1 MWELIRANKIKSL
14 VLFFVMG
21 ICLLLLGYFLG
32 SYYGGNDG
40 GFFGLSLALLIWG
53 IMSLVSY
60 FGGDSIVLA
69 MSKAKKVTKDVH
81 PQLFNVVEEMKIAAG
96 LHSMP
101 QIYIIPDPAPNAF
114 AVGRNPE
121 KAAIAVTAG
130 LLAKLNRDELQ
141 GVIAHEMSHI
151 LNRDVLFMTFSGVL
165 LGSIVLL
172 SHIFLRS
179 LWFGGGRR
187 NSSSKGGGQA
197 QMIVMIIAIVMAV
210 LAPIMARLLYFA
222 ISRKREYLADASA
235 VRLTRYPEGLAAAL
249 EKISNSTED
258 LKTANKATAGLYI
271 ANPLKKKGKRL
282 QNLSSTHP
290 PISERIKILRNISQG
305 ANFINYQNA
314 FTSVKGR
321 SGRTNII
328 PASKIHENHNIPLRD
343 ASEDVK
349 PKTAN
354 QKVRETGN
362 LIKKLNNF
370 LFVTCLCGMKFKI
383 PPDFKKTKF
392 SCPRCGRINCV
403 PTAELATLAGI
414 SDVIEKK

>member
-1 MWELIRANKIKSL
+1 MWELIRANRIKSL

-21 ICLLLLGYFLG
+21 ICLLMLGYFLG
-32 SYYGGNDG
+32 NYYGGKDG
-40 GFFGLSLALLIWG
+40 GFYGLTLALLIWG

-60 FGGDSIVLA
+60 FGGDSIILS
-69 MSKAKKVTKDVH
+69 MSKARKVTKNVH

-101 QIYIIPDPAPNAF
+101 QIYIIPDPSPNAF
-114 AVGRNPE
+114 AVGRNPD

-151 LNRDVLFMTFSGVL
+151 LNLDVLFMTFSGVL

-187 NSSSKGGGQA
+187 NSSNKGGGQA
-197 QMIVMIIAIVMAV
+197 QMFLLVIAIVMAV

-235 VRLTRYPEGLAAAL
+235 VRLTRYPEGLASAL
-249 EKISNSTED
+249 EKISNSTKD

-271 ANPLKKKGKRL
+271 ANPLKKKGRKL
-282 QNLSSTHP
+282 NNLTSTHP
-290 PISERIKILRNISQG
+290 PISERIKILRHISQG
-305 ANFINYQNA
+305 ANYINYQNA
-314 FTSVKGR
+314 FSTVKGR
-321 SGRTNII
+321 SQRTNII
-328 PASKIHENHNIPLRD
+328 PASKIHEKQNIPLRN
-343 ASEDVK
+343 ASQDLK
-349 PKTAN
+349 QKTAS
-354 QKVRETGN
+354 QKLRNTGD
-362 LIKKLNNF
+362 LIKKINNF
-370 LFVTCLCGMKFKI
+370 VFVTCTCGMKFKI
-383 PPDFKKTKF
+383 PPDFKKSKF
-392 SCPRCGRINCV
+392 KCPRCGHINHI
-403 PTAELATLAGI
+403 PTTELATLAGI
-414 SDVIEKK
+414 SNVIDKA